1 MEPFFNSYTVE
12 TGISDHHIL
21 ICTMLCLIFCKD
33 PAKFMYYRS
42 YKKYN
47 REQFEKFLN
56 KRLVSSSNSE

>member
-1 MEPFFNSYTVE
+1 MECFFNSYTVE

-21 ICTMLCLIFCKD
+21 ICTMLSLIFCKY

-47 REQFEKFLN
+47 REQFEKIF
-56 KRLVSSSNSE
+56 K